1 MCATI
6 FLYKVATLKLTEGYI
21 LKKKWLIIILVVI
34 LLFLGVTTFEYLGV
48 PNGQTVES
56 REQLLEGIPK
66 GSEWQI
72 STEQSFNDLIVS
84 GIYSADGKS
93 GVAFFEPT
101 GNGKYKLSSRECRE
115 NDRIVISGYL
125 FESIWYDVV
134 WFNGAETQ
142 YAEIT
147 YTVNGVKQEPIIHDS
162 TNMKIFIN
170 EAPAKDYSINVAY
183 YDNEGNIYE

>member
-34 LLFLGVTTFEYLGV
+34 LLFLGVTTYKYLSV

-93 GVAFFEPT
+93 GVAIFEPT
-101 GNGKYKLSSRECRE
+101 GNGKY
-115 NDRIVISGYL
+115 
-125 FESIWYDVV
+125 
-134 WFNGAETQ
+134 
-142 YAEIT
+142 
-147 YTVNGVKQEPIIHDS
+147 
-162 TNMKIFIN
+162 
-170 EAPAKDYSINVAY
+170 
-183 YDNEGNIYE
+183 

>member
-21 LKKKWLIIILVVI
+21 LKKKWLIIILVVS
-34 LLFLGVTTFEYLGV
+34 LLFLGVTTYKYLSV

-93 GVAFFEPT
+93 GVAIFEPT
-101 GNGKYKLSSRECRE
+101 GNGKYKLSSREWRE

-147 YTVNGVKQEPIIHDS
+147 YTVNGVKQKPIIHDS
-162 TNMKIFIN
+162 TNMKIFIH
-170 EAPAKDYSINVAY
+170 EAPAEDYSINVVY
-183 YDNEGNIYE
+183 YDNDGNIYE

>member
-1 MCATI
+1 MKATEDM
-6 FLYKVATLKLTEGYI
+6 KLMEGYI
-21 LKKKWLIIILVVI
+21 LKKKWYIIILVAV
-34 LLFLGVTTFEYLGV
+34 LLFLGIATYKYLSV

-72 STEQSFNDLIVS
+72 STEQSVNDYIVS

-93 GVAFFEPT
+93 GIAVFEPT
-101 GNGKYKLSSRECRE
+101 GNGRYKLSSREWRE

-125 FESIWYDVV
+125 FEGVWYDIV

-147 YTVNGVKQEPIIHDS
+147 YTVNGVKQEPIKHDS

-170 EAPAKDYSINVAY
+170 QAPAKDYSINVVY
-183 YDNEGNIYE
+183 YDNAGNVYE

>member
-1 MCATI
+1 M
-6 FLYKVATLKLTEGYI
+6 
-21 LKKKWLIIILVVI
+21 KKKWLIIILVVI
-34 LLFLGVTTFEYLGV
+34 LLFLGVTTYKYLSV

-93 GVAFFEPT
+93 GVAIFEPT
-101 GNGKYKLSSRECRE
+101 GNGKYKLSSREWRE

-147 YTVNGVKQEPIIHDS
+147 YTVNGVKQKPIIHDS

-170 EAPAKDYSINVAY
+170 EAPAEDYSINVVY
-183 YDNEGNIYE
+183 YDNDGNIYE

>member
-34 LLFLGVTTFEYLGV
+34 LLFLGVTTYKYLSV

-93 GVAFFEPT
+93 GVAIFEPT
-101 GNGKYKLSSRECRE
+101 GNGKYKLSSREWRE

-147 YTVNGVKQEPIIHDS
+147 YTVNGVKQKPIIHDS

-170 EAPAKDYSINVAY
+170 EAPAEDYSINVVY
-183 YDNEGNIYE
+183 YDNDGNIYE